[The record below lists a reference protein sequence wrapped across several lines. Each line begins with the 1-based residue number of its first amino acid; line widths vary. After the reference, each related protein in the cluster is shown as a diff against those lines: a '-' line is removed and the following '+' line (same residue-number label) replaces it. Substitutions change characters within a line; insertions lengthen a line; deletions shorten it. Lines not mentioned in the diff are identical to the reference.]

1 MLTHVCDSQNI
12 SAFSLVNDTI
22 WQGLYT
28 DYTRAEFATGGFTT
42 YHGAQVSLRG
52 RRSTRYFKDVNY
64 VVSYAL
70 ARNEA
75 INGAG
80 RVEFR
85 AAMNDNLKW
94 NSKQNYGPN
103 GLDYTH
109 ILRVAGTVGMPG
121 GFWLSPL
128 VS

>member
-1 MLTHVCDSQNI
+1 M
-12 SAFSLVNDTI
+12 NDTI

-75 INGAG
+75 INGDAVSRLGLQHAPTSYARCG
-80 RVEFR
+80 RGARQPREPEAR
-85 AAMNDNLKW
+85 RW
-94 NSKQNYGPN
+94 SPGQ
-103 GLDYTH
+103 
-109 ILRVAGTVGMPG
+109 GTNHVPG
-121 GFWLSPL
+121 FG
-128 VS
+128 V